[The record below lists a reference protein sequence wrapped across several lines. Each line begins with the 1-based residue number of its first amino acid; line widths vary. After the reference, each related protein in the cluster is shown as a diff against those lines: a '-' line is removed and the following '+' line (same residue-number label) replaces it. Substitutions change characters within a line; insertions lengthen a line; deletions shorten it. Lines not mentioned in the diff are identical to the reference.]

1 MINNSNKC
9 IVFTGGV
16 INNYNELNI
25 NVNDKD
31 YVICADS
38 GYYHAKKLNVHVDT
52 LIGDFDSLERIPD
65 DVDEIIIYPKEKD
78 DTDTMLAIKYA
89 LEKGY
94 GYFEIY
100 GAMGNRFD
108 HAYANIQ
115 SLDYLV
121 EHNACGKII
130 TETEELFIIK
140 NSTVKIEKKE
150 CYVLSVFSYTNTAN
164 GVSEKG
170 VKYPL
175 DNVVV
180 TQNFPIGISNE
191 ITDNF
196 AEITVKDGKLLI
208 IHLKK

>member
-1 MINNSNKC
+1 MINDSRKC
-9 IVFTGGV
+9 ILFTGGV
-16 INNYNELNI
+16 INDYNALKINI
-25 NVNDKD
+25 NADD

-38 GYYHAKKLNVHVDT
+38 GYNHARNMNIRVDT
-52 LIGDFDSLERIPD
+52 LIGDFDSLD
-65 DVDEIIIYPKEKD
+65 YNTDNVNEIIRYPKEKD
-78 DTDTMLAIKYA
+78 DTDTMLAIKHA
-89 LEKGY
+89 LKKGY
-94 GYFEIY
+94 DNFEIF

-108 HAYANIQ
+108 HSYANIQ

-121 EHNACGKII
+121 ENKAFGKIVN
-130 TETEELFIIK
+130 ENEELYIIK
-140 NSTVKIEKKE
+140 NSTVQIEQRKD
-150 CYVLSVFSYTNTAN
+150 YVLSVFSYTNTAS

-175 DNVVV
+175 DNVIV

-191 ITDNF
+191 ITDKF

>member
-1 MINNSNKC
+1 MINNSKKC

-16 INNYNELNI
+16 INNYNALNI
-25 NVNDKD
+25 NANDKD
-31 YVICADS
+31 YIICADS
-38 GYYHAKKLNVHVDT
+38 GYYHAKKLNVHVNV

-65 DVDEIIIYPKEKD
+65 DVDEIIRYPKEKD

-94 GYFEIY
+94 SCFEIY

-115 SLDYLV
+115 SLDYIV

-140 NSTVKIEKKE
+140 NSTAKIEKKE
-150 CYVLSVFSYTNTAN
+150 NYMLSVFSYTNIAK

-191 ITDNF
+191 ITENF

>member
-1 MINNSNKC
+1 MINNSKKC
-9 IVFTGGV
+9 IIFTGGV

-25 NVNDKD
+25 NVNEKD

-38 GYYHAKKLNVHVDT
+38 GYYHAKKLNVHVNA
-52 LIGDFDSLERIPD
+52 LIGDFDSLDEIPD
-65 DVDEIIIYPKEKD
+65 DVDEIIRYPKEKD

-89 LEKGY
+89 LEKGH

-115 SLDYLV
+115 SLNYLV
-121 EHNACGKII
+121 ENNACGKII
-130 TETEELFIIK
+130 TESEEFFVIK
-140 NSTVKIEKKE
+140 NNSVTVEKKE
-150 CYVLSVFSYTNTAN
+150 GYVLSVFSYTNSAK

-180 TQNFPIGISNE
+180 TQDFPIGISNE

>member
-1 MINNSNKC
+1 MINNSKKC

-16 INNYNELNI
+16 INNYNALNI
-25 NVNDKD
+25 NDNDKD

-38 GYYHAKKLNVHVDT
+38 GYYHAKKLNVHVNV
-52 LIGDFDSLERIPD
+52 LIGDFDSLERIPN
-65 DVDEIIIYPKEKD
+65 DVDEIIRYPKEKD

-89 LEKGY
+89 FDKGY
-94 GYFEIY
+94 VNFEIY

-115 SLDYLV
+115 SLDYIV

-140 NSTVKIEKKE
+140 NSTVKIQKKE
-150 CYVLSVFSYTNTAN
+150 GYVLSVFSYTNTAK

-191 ITDNF
+191 ITENF

>member
-16 INNYNELNI
+16 INNYNVLNI

-38 GYYHAKKLNVHVDT
+38 GYYHAKKLNVHVDS
-52 LIGDFDSLERIPD
+52 LIGDFDSLGSIPD
-65 DVDEIIIYPKEKD
+65 DVDEIIRYPKEKD
-78 DTDTMLAIKYA
+78 DTDTMLAIKHA

-94 GYFEIY
+94 THFEMY

-150 CYVLSVFSYTNTAN
+150 GYVLSVFSYTNTAN

>member
-16 INNYNELNI
+16 INNYNVLNI

-38 GYYHAKKLNVHVDT
+38 GYYHAKKLNVHVDS
-52 LIGDFDSLERIPD
+52 LIGDFDSLGSIPD
-65 DVDEIIIYPKEKD
+65 DVDEIIRYPKEKD
-78 DTDTMLAIKYA
+78 DTDTMLAIKHA

-94 GYFEIY
+94 CYFEIY

-150 CYVLSVFSYTNTAN
+150 GYVLSVFSYTNTAN